1 MLLAV
6 PRSSLRHDS
15 HCAATLV
22 EPAKQQDDEL
32 ETLLNALRALE
43 ALNALKARWPGGPLR
58 RLPRPYL
65 ALFKKDVEIGD
76 PTAKASWASE
86 RQPQF
91 EASAAGSLRSGGD
104 S

>member
-6 PRSSLRHDS
+6 PRSSLRRDS
-15 HCAATLV
+15 RCAATLV
-22 EPAKQQDDEL
+22 EPAKQQDDGL
-32 ETLLNALRALE
+32 ETLLNALRALD
-43 ALNALKARWPGGPLR
+43 ALNALNALSALKARWPGGPLR

-86 RQPQF
+86 
-91 EASAAGSLRSGGD
+91 AAAGSLRSGGD

>member
-6 PRSSLRHDS
+6 PRSSLRRDS
-15 HCAATLV
+15 RCAATLV